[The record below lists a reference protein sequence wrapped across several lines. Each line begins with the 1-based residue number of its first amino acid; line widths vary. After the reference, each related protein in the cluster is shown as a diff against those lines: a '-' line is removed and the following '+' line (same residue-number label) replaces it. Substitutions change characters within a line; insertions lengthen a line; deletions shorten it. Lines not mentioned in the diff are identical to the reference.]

1 MPSTRRRRISG
12 VGFRIY
18 TYLSLLLILAPAAW
32 LLISVVTH
40 ALPHWKWGVVMS
52 VHVDAFRGEKP
63 E

>member
-40 ALPHWKWGVVMS
+40 AAAALEMGCADPAPEGS
-52 VHVDAFRGEKP
+52 DRGP
-63 E
+63 A